1 MERIKLC
8 KGLSGYLLI
17 FLASITWMGCGFQS
31 RKYTQGHYW
40 ESWSKNHDIEPI
52 PHAAN
57 VQNVNKEIS
66 ASTEEYSVL
75 LSDPISS
82 SLGLNEIDHN
92 DFSSHEKCIKLE
104 KDTTIKGEKKEKI
117 HYPNQKEAP
126 KSLSQPIEEAKTH
139 VKHYF
144 WLNTLWAAIFGGLYA
159 ALLQSTGDVGS
170 AISPLLFVLGF
181 LMVITFFTFRMKW
194 KVPYQSTSEEL
205 KSYRKFNEKEKWY
218 KEFENRIFSIDF
230 LIVMGV
236 VITLFAW
243 AAIGALGAG

>member
-1 MERIKLC
+1 MKLFNGFFPLILIC
-8 KGLSGYLLI
+8 IVGGLW
-17 FLASITWMGCGFQS
+17 TGCGFQS
-31 RKYTQGHYW
+31 RKYTHGHYL
-40 ESWSKNHDIEPI
+40 ESFRKNHTEEQTLNTADS
-52 PHAAN
+52 
-57 VQNVNKEIS
+57 QKGNKEIS

-82 SLGLNEIDHN
+82 SLGLNENDHN

-159 ALLQSTGDVGS
+159 ALAQSASEVGS
-170 AISPLLFVLGF
+170 AISPLLFVLGI
-181 LMVITFFTFRMKW
+181 LMIVTFITFRMKW
-194 KVPYQSTSEEL
+194 KTPYHDAAEEL

-230 LIVMGV
+230 LIVIGV